1 MKQIKKLKNSV
12 ILLISLFAVFTVTS
26 CENEPEIPVLPPVSS
41 IVMDFSDF
49 NTQPAENKSTD
60 LSYKNFLYAYANVAL
75 WNTFVTVTLALP
87 VTAYTIAL
95 NQDPVYLGNHTWE
108 WSFNFNWNQLS
119 YRATLTA
126 VRLNNEEFSV
136 DMSINLSTDSGKGP
150 TWFDGV
156 VRYDHTHASWNMYKN
171 VNNMQVRIL
180 EADWNMDY
188 ETEAGNMK
196 YTYVEPG
203 QVETGSYVFF
213 EFFTPDPVELDAAY
227 TISLAAGDIFIEWN
241 RITKAGR
248 VMSTMFF
255 EDELWHCWNE
265 NLMDVECGLD

>member
-1 MKQIKKLKNSV
+1 MKLNNKLKNFGAV
-12 ILLISLFAVFTVTS
+12 PVAMFLIFLGTS
-26 CENEPEIPVLPPVSS
+26 CEQEPEKPVLPPVSS
-41 IVMDFSDF
+41 IIMDFSDF
-49 NTQPAENKSTD
+49 NTQPAVSKHTD

-75 WNTFVTVTLALP
+75 WNTIVTVNLALP
-87 VTAYTIAL
+87 VTAYSYAL
-95 NQDPVYLGNHTWE
+95 NQDPVYLGDYTWE
-108 WSFNFNWNQLS
+108 WSFNFNWNQAT
-119 YRATLTA
+119 YTATLTTE
-126 VRLNNEEFSV
+126 RLNNQEFSV
-136 DMSINLSTDSGKGP
+136 DMSIKLAADAGKGP

-171 VNNMQVRIL
+171 ANNMQVKIL

-196 YTYVEPG
+196 YTYVETG
-203 QVETGSYVFF
+203 QVETGSYVYF

-265 NLMDVECGLD
+265 NLMDVECGLE